1 MKKGI
6 FEPKPGCVA
15 GLLGDRCTA
24 TPVALRRSFSIDWT
38 GFGFALLWP
47 GRYRSEAQA
56 RALVGGQSV
65 PIRNST
71 ADGVTGLHASQSQQ
85 LMCAPSLN
93 L

>member
-6 FEPKPGCVA
+6 FEPKLGCLA
-15 GLLGDRCTA
+15 GLPGDRCAA
-24 TPVALRRSFSIDWT
+24 TLVAMRSSFSIGLT

-56 RALVGGQSV
+56 RVLVGGQTV
-65 PIRNST
+65 PTRNST
-71 ADGVTGLHASQSQQ
+71 ADGVTGQHASQSEQ